1 MIPAG
6 GQITPDTVEAT
17 LPSRTWRLDSDR
29 GRAAGMIDELEAVKQ
44 AVHKILRTERFF
56 YLIYN
61 ADYGSEL
68 SGLFG
73 QSSGLADSELRRRVR
88 EALTQD
94 DRIRDVVDFDVSISE
109 DSATVAF
116 TVISTYGDFRNE
128 VTTRV

>member
-1 MIPAG
+1 MIPTG

-44 AVHKILRTERFF
+44 AVRKILRTERVF

-68 SGLFG
+68 SGLIG
-73 QSSGLADSELRRRVR
+73 QSSGLADSEIRRRVR

-94 DRIRDVVDFDVSISE
+94 DRIRDVVDFDVSIGE